1 MHPVEQDSG
10 YHIFVVP
17 GLGSGIVGLFLLIF
31 GQNLVKLFVP
41 FAAGDPLLKAGTQFV
56 QHRTEQSVFAFLRL
70 GTPGIRPQMFFSF
83 RRGLPAITPTN

>member
-17 GLGSGIVGLFLLIF
+17 GLGPGIFGIILLIF

-41 FAAGDPLLKAGTQFV
+41 FAAGDAVLKA
-56 QHRTEQSVFAFLRL
+56 S
-70 GTPGIRPQMFFSF
+70 PQMNPV
-83 RRGLPAITPTN
+83 GLVCLFGGF